1 MAAFPDIHVVRTQAA
16 SAPFQA
22 LLNGDRAPRPVLA
35 ARRIIAPPVPG
46 IPVPRTSTLYRAD
59 DARAALPRP

>member
-1 MAAFPDIHVVRTQAA
+1 MAAFPDIHVVRPQAA

-35 ARRIIAPPVPG
+35 ARRIIAPDHRPACSWHPG
-46 IPVPRTSTLYRAD
+46 TPNIDPLSG
-59 DARAALPRP
+59 